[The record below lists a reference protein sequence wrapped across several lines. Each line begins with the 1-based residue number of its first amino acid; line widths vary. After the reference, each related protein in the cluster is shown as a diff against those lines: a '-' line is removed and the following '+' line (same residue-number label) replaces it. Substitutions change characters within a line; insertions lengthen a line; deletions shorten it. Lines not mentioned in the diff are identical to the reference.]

1 MFTSASLLT
10 VLVVFF
16 ARVCDVSL
24 ATIRHVMIIRGRKLY
39 AFGIAFVESLIWIV
53 AVSRVLTK
61 VNDPTTILAF
71 ALGFAVGTY
80 TGMCMEGLFK
90 IGDQV
95 VRVFTRKG
103 DAITE
108 KLRDMGYRVTV
119 IDAKGRDGHVNLLF
133 VQIRRRDSS
142 KIAAVAKELD
152 PACFI
157 VLDDIRSVHPA
168 A

>member
-1 MFTSASLLT
+1 MLTSAGLLT
-10 VLVVFF
+10 ALIVFF
-16 ARVCDVSL
+16 ARVCDVGL

-53 AVSRVLTK
+53 AVSRVLTQ
-61 VNDPTTILAF
+61 VNDPVTILAF

-80 TGMCMEGLFK
+80 TGMSLEGVFK
-90 IGDQV
+90 IGEQV
-95 VRVFTRKG
+95 ARIFTRRG
-103 DAITE
+103 DAVTE
-108 KLRDMGYRVTV
+108 SLRENGYRVTV
-119 IDAKGRDGHVNLLF
+119 IDARGRDGHVNLLF

-142 KIAAVAKELD
+142 KIAEIARKHD

-157 VLDDIRSVHPA
+157 VLDDIRSVHSA